1 MGNLRAS
8 LNPWLG
14 AAGLFFVA
22 VSLFG
27 VTYPAT
33 DAWHD
38 QWRDYAAPNATLGG
52 NCSDA
57 ANVNN
62 PECDP
67 ERQPLCNRTLDDRA
81 VVVVRR
87 SPDRLPGHH
96 LALRPAPD

>member
-1 MGNLRAS
+1 MRNLRAS

-38 QWRDYAAPNATLGG
+38 QWRDYADQTHPGRPLLGR
-52 NCSDA
+52 
-57 ANVNN
+57 
-62 PECDP
+62 
-67 ERQPLCNRTLDDRA
+67 RQREPPRM
-81 VVVVRR
+81 
-87 SPDRLPGHH
+87 
-96 LALRPAPD
+96 RPR